1 MLLKK
6 SPWAIKGAS
15 LYNALATSVDFD
27 RDKVEACLK
36 QVGLSERFGAK
47 ENGLDT
53 PLYKDFEEEYSFL

>member
-1 MLLKK
+1 
-6 SPWAIKGAS
+6 

-53 PLYKDFEEEYSFL
+53 SLYKDFEEEYSFL